1 MSLITKIL
9 KSVLLFILIKSNIYS
24 VEKINIKSIEIVI
37 NDFITFKSENF
48 EIEKGKRL
56 ADLLDYEYKNGFFQN
71 GSREISCKPSM
82 IFNYVSGRCNIST
95 SKINEIL
102 QNDKFKKKICII
114 IDEKRST
121 PISLDE
127 FKKNENNVILEEN
140 GEYKIE
146 IVIKKVFKKGEIKVK
161 YNGED
166 FKNNGDVILDY
177 SKRNNFEK
185 ISILYSFLD
194 LIKENCYNT
203 ENKSLEE
210 YIKTLENGIEK
221 LKNLKFKYIKLNS
234 KVIFEDYFEENSEEN
249 LFFNILLNDE
259 SKQNINIE
267 LTNFYLYFFKIS
279 TESSYHIVS
288 KGELMQW
295 LKEFCKSDKQY
306 KVEDI
311 VKEFNKKFNFI
322 NEDFYIY
329 GYFDI
334 NDRKVGKE
342 YFNNL
347 LEEKIYYI
355 TIKDEIKTGKETVKN
370 NEEQRFKDFRNALSN
385 VWLYHRCE
393 IYEKDGYIKKDNKKI
408 YQCGLNGYLDLSDIK
423 EEIGREFWLNN
434 NEYDLYYIDNVTNE
448 HKILTD
454 NYLRNLELV
463 EESSKDFNE
472 KCKKNTFIIKIKDE
486 YFDKYFRKMT
496 EEEKKEKKKKDEEEK
511 EREKKKNKNNDDND
525 QNYDN
530 QNKELGYCGMCKKI
544 YDCKR
549 VRN

>member
-1 MSLITKIL
+1 MSLITKIF
-9 KSVLLFILIKSNIYS
+9 KRILFVILIKSNIYCW
-24 VEKINIKSIEIVI
+24 EKINIKSIEIVI

-48 EIEKGKRL
+48 EIEKGKRI

-71 GSREISCKPSM
+71 ENRDISCEPSR

-95 SKINEIL
+95 LKINEIL
-102 QNDKFKKKICII
+102 QNDKLEKKILTKITKK
-114 IDEKRST
+114 EST
-121 PISLDE
+121 LISLDE
-127 FKKNENNVILEEN
+127 FKKDENNVILEEN

-166 FKNNGDVILDY
+166 FKNNCDVILDY
-177 SKRNNFEK
+177 SKHNNFEK

-194 LIKENCYNT
+194 LIEKNCYNT
-203 ENKSLEE
+203 ENKSLEK
-210 YIKTLENGIEK
+210 YIKTLANGNEK
-221 LKNLKFKYIKLNS
+221 LSNLKIKYIKLNS

-279 TESSYHIVS
+279 TESSYCIIS
-288 KGELMQW
+288 KGKLMQW

-311 VKEFNKKFNFI
+311 VKEFNKKFNFT

-334 NDRKVGKE
+334 NDRKVDEK

-355 TIKDEIKTGKETVKN
+355 TIKDHIKIGEKTVKN
-370 NEEQRFKDFRNALSN
+370 NEEQRFKDFRNSLSN
-385 VWLYHRCE
+385 VMLYHRYE
-393 IYEKDGYIKKDNKKI
+393 IYEKNGYIKKDNKKI
-408 YQCGLNGYLDLSDIK
+408 YQIARYGYLDLSYIK
-423 EEIGREFWLNN
+423 EEINREFGLNN
-434 NEYDLYYIDNVTNE
+434 SEYDLYYIANVTNE

-454 NYLRNLELV
+454 NYLKNLELV

-472 KCKKNTFIIKIKDE
+472 ECKKNTFIIKIKDE

-511 EREKKKNKNNDDND
+511 ESGKKKNKNNDDND
-525 QNYDN
+525 INYDN
-530 QNKELGYCGMCKKI
+530 KNKELGYCGMCKKI